1 MIIIP
6 ARLASTRFPKKVLAD
21 IDGTPMVVATAKR
34 VKDIDRVVIA
44 TDSSEVL
51 DIAKEYGFEAVLTR
65 EDHQSGTDR
74 INEAASKLNLSDDEI
89 VINLQGDEPFIEKEV
104 VQALY
109 NRCKNI
115 KDEMMVSCY
124 KEIESDLGDDPNLVK
139 VVLNRYEEAI
149 YFSRSKIPFARDAE
163 SKYFGH
169 IGIYGF
175 KRATLKEFC
184 SLGHS
189 PLEDI
194 EKLEQLRAIY
204 HGKKISMVRVESN
217 SFGIDTIE
225 DLNKALDIRKR
236 GGKN

>member
-6 ARLASTRFPKKVLAD
+6 ARLASSRFPKKVLAD
-21 IDGTPMVVATAKR
+21 IEGTPMVVATAKR
-34 VKDIDRVVIA
+34 VEDIDRVVIA
-44 TDSSEVL
+44 TDSSDVL
-51 DIAKEYGFEAVLTR
+51 DVAREHGFEAVLTR

-74 INEAASKLNLSDDEI
+74 INEAASILNLSDDEI
-89 VINLQGDEPFIEKEV
+89 VINLQADEPFIEKEV

-109 NRCKNI
+109 NRCKDI

-124 KEIESDLGDDPNLVK
+124 KEIDSDLGDDPNLVK
-139 VVLNRYEEAI
+139 VVLNKFEEAI
-149 YFSRSKIPFARDAE
+149 YFSRSKIPFARDME

-184 SLGHS
+184 NLGHS

-204 HGKKISMVRVESN
+204 YGKKISMVKVKSS